1 MKRWDLRPVEIRNL
15 FNPAFCGLILV
26 RALQGYE
33 EENPDGMPFSLA
45 LLVLPLCLH
54 KDSRQVIADSP
65 RSYLLK
71 TVENN
76 PQFLVGFANRTT
88 DLLPFALEAFG
99 LLMERGCFVVL
110 QDGRL
115 KTVPD
120 RVRKSVTG
128 TSESVSCQRVA
139 RIIGK
144 EFARIADR
152 VTVYTTFGIRP

>member
-1 MKRWDLRPVEIRNL
+1 MKRWNERPFEVRNL
-15 FNPAFCGLILV
+15 FNPAFCGVILF
-26 RALQGYE
+26 RAMQGYE
-33 EENPDGMPFSLA
+33 EENSDGIPFSLA
-45 LLVLPLCLH
+45 LLVLPLCLQ
-54 KDSRQVIADSP
+54 KASRQVIADSP

-71 TVENN
+71 TVEKN
-76 PQFLVGFANRTT
+76 PQLLIGFADRAT
-88 DLLPFALEAFG
+88 DLMPFALEAFG
-99 LLMERGCFVVL
+99 LLMERGCFVVS

-152 VTVYTTFGIRP
+152 VTVYTTLGIRP

>member
-1 MKRWDLRPVEIRNL
+1 MKRWDQRPFEVRNL
-15 FNPAFCGLILV
+15 FNPAFCGLVLF

-33 EENPDGMPFSLA
+33 EENPDGIPFSLA

-54 KDSRQVIADSP
+54 KDSRQVIAASP

-71 TVENN
+71 TVEMN
-76 PQFLVGFANRTT
+76 PQLMVGFANRAS
-88 DLLPFALEAFG
+88 DLMPFALEAFG
-99 LLMERGCFVVL
+99 LLMERGCFVVS

-115 KTVPD
+115 KTLPGK
-120 RVRKSVTG
+120 VRKSVIG
-128 TSESVSCQRVA
+128 TSESVLCQRVA

-152 VTVYTTFGIRP
+152 VTVYTTLGIRP

>member
-1 MKRWDLRPVEIRNL
+1 MKRWDERPFEVRNL
-15 FNPAFCGLILV
+15 FNPAFCGLVLF
-26 RALQGYE
+26 RAMQGYE
-33 EENPDGMPFSLA
+33 EENHDGIPFSLA
-45 LLVLPLCLH
+45 LLVLPLCLQ

-71 TVENN
+71 TVEKN
-76 PQFLVGFANRTT
+76 PQLLVGFADRVT
-88 DLLPFALEAFG
+88 DLMPFALEAFG
-99 LLMERGCFVVL
+99 LLMERGCFVVS